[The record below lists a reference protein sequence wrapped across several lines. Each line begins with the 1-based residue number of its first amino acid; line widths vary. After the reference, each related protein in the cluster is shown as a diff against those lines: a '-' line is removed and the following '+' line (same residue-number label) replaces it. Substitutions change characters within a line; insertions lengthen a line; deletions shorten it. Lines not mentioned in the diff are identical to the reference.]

1 MLHTLHYL
9 PLRARAEQIRLILA
23 YGCIPY
29 NDVIVQFDTWPSVKS
44 DQSKCLF
51 SQLPCLTL
59 PSGAVIAQSGAITRY
74 VAKLAGIYPADIERA
89 AKADMIQE
97 LTMDMNTINP
107 ILNWVP
113 KDSESYNKLYDTYF
127 SSFDN
132 RMSTVQTILGAEKFL
147 GGNAQPCHADFSLF
161 HIVDAT
167 LTVKPD
173 ALDTFP
179 ALKDW
184 LVHMMAIPSLQ
195 KYMKDRLQPPHVG
208 KDKSFIR
215 ET

>member
-1 MLHTLHYL
+1 MLHT
-9 PLRARAEQIRLILA
+9 RARARQIRWILN

-29 NDVIVQFDTWPSVKS
+29 SDVIVQFDTWPSVKS

-51 SQLPCLTL
+51 SQV
-59 PSGAVIAQSGAITRY
+59 SKD
-74 VAKLAGIYPADIERA
+74 KLC
-89 AKADMIQE
+89 K
-97 LTMDMNTINP
+97 
-107 ILNWVP
+107 
-113 KDSESYNKLYDTYF
+113 TYF
-127 SSFDN
+127 YSFDN
-132 RMSTVQTILGAEKFL
+132 RMSAMQTILGEEKFL

-161 HIVDAT
+161 HIVDTA

-195 KYMKDRLQPPHVG
+195 KYMKDRLQPSHVG